1 MAAPVWS
8 TPLTRSVKRGESNG
22 CHRLHNYE
30 ALRLSGFLVRHHENT
45 RDGLVPEDY
54 ERKLEY
60 KGQQISLLSETKGY
74 RFAFTPPIHVTVLD
88 GDVKGNAK
96 SVKSIVPLAITP

>member
-1 MAAPVWS
+1 M
-8 TPLTRSVKRGESNG
+8 
-22 CHRLHNYE
+22 
-30 ALRLSGFLVRHHENT
+30 
-45 RDGLVPEDY
+45 PEDY

-60 KGQQISLLSETKGY
+60 KGQQISLLSSTKGY

-96 SVKSIVPLAITP
+96 SVKNIVPLAITP